1 MSKFIYSFGII
12 LSGLSLGYMIQILVR
27 RGWIKLP
34 MDIDA
39 LRILLQRVALL
50 LINPVAVVGAIWVLS
65 LKNAALAALPFVGL
79 FALLSG
85 GVIALGVARVLK
97 MSPQKTGSM
106 YVCGAF
112 TNIGAIGAL
121 ICFVFLGEKGFAL
134 VLIYKLFE
142 ELSYY
147 AIGFPVAKY
156 YGSSTRREG
165 ISDHLKNL
173 ARDPYIMI
181 AVSSIIIGA
190 SLNVNDVE
198 RPEFYKTIIAVF
210 VPLLSILLLMS
221 IGLALRFRRIRD
233 YLRECISL
241 SIIKFIIIPLMAS
254 SLAYLIGFA
263 EIDDGLP
270 LKVVMILSCMPVAF
284 IALIPP
290 SIYDLDL
297 DLANSCWF
305 FTTALLV
312 IVMPL
317 LLALI
322 NWV

>member
-1 MSKFIYSFGII
+1 MSKFIYSFSII
-12 LSGLSLGYMIQILVR
+12 LCGLSLGYLVQILVR
-27 RGWIKLP
+27 RGRIKLP
-34 MDIDA
+34 IDIDA
-39 LRILLQRVALL
+39 LRIWLQRVALL
-50 LINPVAVVGAIWVLS
+50 VINPVAVVGAIWVVS
-65 LKNAALAALPFVGL
+65 LNDAALAALPFVGL
-79 FALLSG
+79 FALLTG
-85 GVIALGVARVLK
+85 GAIALGVARIFK

-147 AIGFPVAKY
+147 AIGFPIAKY
-156 YGSSTRREG
+156 YSSSARREG
-165 ISDHLKNL
+165 ITDHLKNL

-181 AVSSIIIGA
+181 AVFSIIIGA
-190 SLNVNDVE
+190 LLNVNEVK
-198 RPEFYKTIIAVF
+198 RPEFYKTIITVF
-210 VPLLSILLLMS
+210 VPLLSIMLLMS
-221 IGLALRFRRIRD
+221 IGLALRWRRIRD
-233 YLRECISL
+233 YLRECVSL
-241 SIIKFIIIPLMAS
+241 SIIKFIIIPLMATA
-254 SLAYLIGFA
+254 LAYVMGFA
-263 EIDDGLP
+263 KIDDGLP

-312 IVMPL
+312 IVLPVL
-317 LLALI
+317 LVLI
-322 NWV
+322 TRV